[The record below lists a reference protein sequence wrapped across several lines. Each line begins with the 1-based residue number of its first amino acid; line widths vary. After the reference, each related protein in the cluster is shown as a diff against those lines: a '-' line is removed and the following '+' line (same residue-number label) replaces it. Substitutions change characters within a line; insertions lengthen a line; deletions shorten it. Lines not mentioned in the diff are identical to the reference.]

1 MIQSPLNYT
10 GGKYR
15 LLPQIL
21 PLFPKDI
28 HTFVDLFCGGCN
40 VGINVNSQK
49 VIYNDWNTQLIQ
61 LYQTFLQLGAGAVLE
76 RIHCIIE
83 QYGLSQTAKYG
94 YGYYGLKNGKGLAAY
109 NKEKYQKLRQD
120 VNQLRAAGA
129 VSADYYIML
138 YVLIIFGF
146 NNQIRFNSKGDYNVP
161 VGNRDF
167 NQKLEEKLVLFLT
180 RLENQNKVFA
190 CTDFRNFHID
200 QLTSNDFVYADPP
213 YLITCAS
220 YNERGGW
227 DEGMERNLLEFLD
240 QLQSKGIR
248 FALSNV
254 IRNKGKENRILM
266 EWIRKNAGL
275 YQMIK
280 LDYSYSNSN
289 YHIKDRT
296 SSTEEVL
303 IRNYTE
309 H

>member
-49 VIYNDWNTQLIQ
+49 VIYNDRNTQLIQ

-94 YGYYGLKNGKGLAAY
+94 YGHYGLKNGKGLAAY
-109 NKEKYQKLRQD
+109 NKEQYQKLRQD

-200 QLTSNDFVYADPP
+200 QLTSKDFVYADPP
-213 YLITCAS
+213 HLITCAS

-227 DEGMERNLLEFLD
+227 DEGMERDLLEFLD
-240 QLQSKGIR
+240 RLQSKGIR

-289 YHIKDRT
+289 YHTKDRT

-309 H
+309 P

>member
-1 MIQSPLNYT
+1 M
-10 GGKYR
+10 
-15 LLPQIL
+15 
-21 PLFPKDI
+21 
-28 HTFVDLFCGGCN
+28 
-40 VGINVNSQK
+40 
-49 VIYNDWNTQLIQ
+49 
-61 LYQTFLQLGAGAVLE
+61 
-76 RIHCIIE
+76 
-83 QYGLSQTAKYG
+83 
-94 YGYYGLKNGKGLAAY
+94 
-109 NKEKYQKLRQD
+109 
-120 VNQLRAAGA
+120 
-129 VSADYYIML
+129 
-138 YVLIIFGF
+138 
-146 NNQIRFNSKGDYNVP
+146 
-161 VGNRDF
+161 
-167 NQKLEEKLVLFLT
+167 FLT

-200 QLTSNDFVYADPP
+200 QLTSKDFVYADPP

-227 DEGMERNLLEFLD
+227 DEGMERDLLEFLD

-254 IRNKGKENRILM
+254 IRNKGKENQILM

-289 YHIKDRT
+289 YHTKDRT